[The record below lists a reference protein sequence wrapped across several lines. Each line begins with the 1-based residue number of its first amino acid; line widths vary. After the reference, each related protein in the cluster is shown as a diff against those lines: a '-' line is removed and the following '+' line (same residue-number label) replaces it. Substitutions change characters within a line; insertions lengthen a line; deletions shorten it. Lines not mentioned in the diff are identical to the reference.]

1 MRKRCQATTF
11 HASCGVPI
19 LLDNA
24 VEFPEG
30 YFYHISE
37 RYVLTE
43 GDIFQ
48 GGDRFSN
55 LREYFDIPADK
66 IFNLAKFR
74 IPGDAKFTT
83 TTKVEA
89 FAGFTLGMNMNE
101 GEISHQ
107 GRCSGGKVSPKRSL
121 SHPKGPR
128 VP

>member
-37 RYVLTE
+37 YVLTE

-48 GGDRFSN
+48 GSSN
-55 LREYFDIPADK
+55 LKKYFDIPTDK

-83 TTKVEA
+83 TTKVKA

-121 SHPKGPR
+121 SYPKGPS
-128 VP
+128 VPQEQY